1 MKTIAELIKADHQ
14 LTDDTSAEP
23 AEQALHPQ
31 NIQMNYNGGRRGR
44 KTEEERQK
52 IVEEYKLKVLKKK
65 ITLSFD

>member
-14 LTDDTSAEP
+14 LTDDTCEP
-23 AEQALHPQ
+23 EVHPQ

>member
-14 LTDDTSAEP
+14 LTEDTVYQQP
-23 AEQALHPQ
+23 HPQ

>member
-23 AEQALHPQ
+23 AEQVHPQ

>member
-23 AEQALHPQ
+23 AEVHPQ

>member
-14 LTDDTSAEP
+14 LTDDTSSEP
-23 AEQALHPQ
+23 AEVHPQ